1 MDYQVQ
7 PETTFDEFQAAVSKQ
22 EKAADILAED
32 LKLIFE
38 QLLGKA
44 IHHSKEEKRRQ
55 EKLARKKAESFRFM
69 LKNQDPAVT
78 IDSTWDDVKARAES
92 TSEYAALETD
102 EKRKEIFD
110 RYIERLKVMAIARD
124 RA

>member
-7 PETTFDEFQAAVSKQ
+7 PETTFDEFQAVVSKQ
-22 EKAADILAED
+22 EKAADILTED

-69 LKNQDPAVT
+69 LKNLDPAVT
-78 IDSTWDDVKARAES
+78 IDSTWDDVKIKAEL
-92 TSEYAALETD
+92 TSEYVALETD

-110 RYIERLKVMAIARD
+110 RYIERLKVTTGSRHLA
-124 RA
+124 